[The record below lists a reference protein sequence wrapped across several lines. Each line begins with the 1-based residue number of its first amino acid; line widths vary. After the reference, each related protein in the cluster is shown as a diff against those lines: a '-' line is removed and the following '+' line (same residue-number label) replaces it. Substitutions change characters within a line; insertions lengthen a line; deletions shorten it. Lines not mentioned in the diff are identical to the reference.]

1 MRLPTMEEINKA
13 IKNRHADERA
23 MEKFL
28 NRFTNHD
35 DRFMKQLEWKYGTKY
50 FKYLL
55 EGEIVYSTQK
65 RKDLKE
71 LKFE

>member
-1 MRLPTMEEINKA
+1 MKLMTSKERERA
-13 IKNRHADERA
+13 IKDKHADERA

-28 NRFTNHD
+28 NRFTNPT

-55 EGEIVYSTQK
+55 KGEIVYSTQK
-65 RKDLKE
+65 RKDLKK
-71 LKFE
+71 LKYE